1 MTRYRTW
8 LTVLAVAGIGR
19 FADAQPL
26 PSAPSDSVVKL
37 AYDISRVRGS
47 PLAVL
52 IDESTVAAE
61 PDGTWRR
68 EFRQA
73 VQVLDEAALRS
84 VAERAISFAGSHQK
98 LTVRWV
104 RVLRPNGEVVSDR
117 AAQVQDADVP
127 AAVNNPIYQDQRV
140 RRLSLAGVALNT
152 IVDFAYTIEEMRS
165 PREGDFLFGR
175 SLNGPLPVRRSRFVL
190 DLPVGYRAHILERN
204 LVTRRVEETINGR
217 RRLIWTASEQ
227 NPVKAEPFASD
238 SNGILQTI
246 SVSAAGDWNGLAAWY
261 NGLAQSR
268 YALSVFA
275 AKKADSVIA
284 ASFPRTR
291 VDSLRAWHRWVTQD
305 IRYVSVSLGI
315 GGYQPRTPDEVLRT
329 GFGDCKDKATLFI
342 ALARRAGIEAEP
354 VILSLSGR
362 PERSLPSVF
371 QFNHA
376 IAAVREGNEWRYTDL
391 TADIFPYGEIP
402 PNYQGSFAVQVTAE
416 GRAREIVLPVSE
428 VAANTAVL
436 SWDAELD
443 ASGFMKGIVRETAR
457 GMSAPQLR
465 GILAMAVI
473 ESRKNDAERMLA
485 QRLLGSGGTLSAKI
499 DSISGTD
506 GRNMALDPRLQYE
519 AEVHGALQEIGGS
532 KVLRIPNA
540 FRGFGERMRSMLG
553 QLGEPGARL
562 MPIDAAR
569 ILSPSIVRAEWRL
582 TLPQGWTVKAPRDA
596 SVTSFFGS
604 YSSKWSLEGRELTL
618 VRELRGAHGVFAPER
633 LAEVRVWLQS
643 VLQDDVEFLEVGS
656 AQR

>member
-1 MTRYRTW
+1 M
-8 LTVLAVAGIGR
+8 
-19 FADAQPL
+19 
-26 PSAPSDSVVKL
+26 
-37 AYDISRVRGS
+37 
-47 PLAVL
+47 L
-52 IDESTVAAE
+52 IDESTVVAE

-261 NGLAQSR
+261 NGLARSR

-443 ASGFMKGIVRETAR
+443 GSGFMKGIVRETAR

-582 TLPQGWTVKAPRDA
+582 TLPQGWTVKTPRDA